1 MLAEVWYA
9 NLLED
14 FKRMLSVSA
23 PKSGKSFVKDL
34 AATLR
39 PVARLGRGDQITR
52 RLRLLHRCG
61 WHLLI
66 WYSAFWKKVV
76 AAGEWDSDRAPCCV
90 MCRSHTGPL
99 PGGHTL
105 CECAPQG
112 LPWRGIPAGATI
124 AEQTGYPADL

>member
-34 AATLR
+34 AATYGLWHD
-39 PVARLGRGDQITR
+39 LGEADQITR

-66 WYSAFWKKVV
+66 WYSAFWKRLLQLASGTVTEPHVV
-76 AAGEWDSDRAPCCV
+76 
-90 MCRSHTGPL
+90 
-99 PGGHTL
+99 
-105 CECAPQG
+105 
-112 LPWRGIPAGATI
+112 
-124 AEQTGYPADL
+124 